1 MSPRFL
7 RHQGLP
13 WYMRNSPVHDTGR
26 EMGGGGWG
34 PECRNMDLMC
44 LKGVCTWVLHSCYM
58 LLQLLQ
64 LLSWLCKEARNSG
77 CDETY

>member
-1 MSPRFL
+1 
-7 RHQGLP
+7 
-13 WYMRNSPVHDTGR
+13 
-26 EMGGGGWG
+26 MGGGGWG
-34 PECRNMDLMC
+34 PEFRNMDLMC